1 MRILQLDFGKQFI
14 HLVEIHSPAIDL
26 KFFPD
31 IFSDGNWLNYT

>member
-26 KFFPD
+26 NFFPD
-31 IFSDGNWLNYT
+31 IFSDGNWLIYT